1 MICFGGLGHLEL
13 TRIGQIHVEY
23 VFFPECGAKGSR
35 LTVGVW
41 GPGVFTRCFGLR
53 PREGP
58 MAGPLGNAPRGGL
71 GGRKRGEGGR
81 GRADGNEGGA
91 FGFADLSCL
100 WLETSPK
107 WPNQKMC
114 SLHFCP
120 KFHNS
125 QAAVGLS
132 LATACSGTDSPIV
145 LAKHMGLETSFS
157 CEFDELKR
165 TPDFAQ
171 GDYFFIFPNGKSIL
185 WRTYREIYVYVYNIY
200 MYIYTHTYT
209 IYMYIYIYVAG
220 TFGVYFVPMHTS
232 M

>member
-81 GRADGNEGGA
+81 GRADGNEGGHS
-91 FGFADLSCL
+91 GSRICL
-100 WLETSPK
+100 VYGLKPA
-107 WPNQKMC
+107 PNGLTRKC
-114 SLHFCP
+114 VLCIFVP
-120 KFHNS
+120 NS
-125 QAAVGLS
+125 TTHRLRLGCLLPPLAVGL
-132 LATACSGTDSPIV
+132 TV
-145 LAKHMGLETSFS
+145 LSSWQSTW
-157 CEFDELKR
+157 D
-165 TPDFAQ
+165 
-171 GDYFFIFPNGKSIL
+171 
-185 WRTYREIYVYVYNIY
+185 WRP
-200 MYIYTHTYT
+200 HS
-209 IYMYIYIYVAG
+209 AAS
-220 TFGVYFVPMHTS
+220 S
-232 M
+232 MS